1 LFLFRLA
8 AQLGMT
14 VAQLCEQMSSTELS
28 EWMAVHRY
36 FMPLQD
42 SWHQTGVLAS
52 SMLAPYAGKGKT
64 PKPADFIPVDSP
76 PQHPVQMLEQ
86 LAELQRQ
93 LRGS

>member
-14 VAQLCEQMSSTELS
+14 VAELCERMTSTELS

-42 SWHQTGVLAS
+42 SWHQTGVLAAS
-52 SMLAPYAGKGKT
+52 VLAPHRGNGK
-64 PKPADFIPVDSP
+64 PARPADFVPIEQP
-76 PQHPVQMLEQ
+76 PQHPVQREETLR
-86 LAELQRQ
+86 ELYQQ
-93 LRGS
+93 LRGE